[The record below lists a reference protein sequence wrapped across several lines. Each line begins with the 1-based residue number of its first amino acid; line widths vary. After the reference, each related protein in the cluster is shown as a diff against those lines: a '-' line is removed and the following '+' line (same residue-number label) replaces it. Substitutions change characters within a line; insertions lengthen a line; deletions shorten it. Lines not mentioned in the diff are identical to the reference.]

1 MPEDKRIKRLD
12 EISAELF
19 KMANEFALEKKPGV
33 AVFLHESVN
42 NIRNAQENF
51 ELNHNKIPVELVER
65 SCGLGMGTTMA
76 DLILKDDL
84 YAADLEKE
92 KKENG

>member
-1 MPEDKRIKRLD
+1 MAEDKRIERME

-51 ELNHNKIPVELVER
+51 GLNHAKIPVEFIER
-65 SCGLGMGTTMA
+65 SCGLGRGTSLL
-76 DLILKDDL
+76 DLQLKDEL
-84 YAADLEKE
+84 NAEDLEN
-92 KKENG
+92 ENA